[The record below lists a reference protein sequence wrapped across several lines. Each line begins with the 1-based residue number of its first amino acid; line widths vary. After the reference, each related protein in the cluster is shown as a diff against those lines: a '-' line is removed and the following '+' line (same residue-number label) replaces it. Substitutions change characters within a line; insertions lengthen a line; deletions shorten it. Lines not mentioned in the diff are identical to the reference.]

1 VAITNGYCTLSE
13 LKHALKLAT
22 AYTAS
27 TISFTAATKTIADT
41 ALGLRRFPTGAR
53 LLIAGSTSN
62 NGYKTVFTGYEPASI
77 VTVETLVNETL
88 GQAVTITDVSDL
100 DDDAR
105 LEQIITAVSRAID
118 KDCRRRFYA
127 ATETRVYSAIRSDLC
142 LVDDLLSVTTLKT
155 DDDGDRTY
163 DETWVAADYDL
174 LPVNAALDGEPYRRI
189 ETTPRGSKRFPTH
202 HKGVEIAGS
211 FGYAS
216 TTPPEIR
223 EACILWSL
231 RVFERRHA
239 IFGIKGS
246 TQLGEVYLKLPPP
259 DPDVAK
265 FLKPFRKVSV

>member
-1 VAITNGYCTLSE
+1 LAITLSE
-13 LKHALKLAT
+13 LKHALELAT

-27 TISFTAATKTIADT
+27 TISFTAATKKIADT
-41 ALGLRRFPTGAR
+41 ALGLRRFPSEAR

-62 NGYKTVFTGYEPASI
+62 NGYRTVFTGSNPAEI
-77 VTVETLVNETL
+77 VTVEALTDEVA
-88 GQAVTITDVSDL
+88 GGVVTITDVSDL

-105 LEQIITAVSRAID
+105 LEQIITAISRAID
-118 KDCRRRFYA
+118 KACNRRFYA
-127 ATETRVYSAIRSDLC
+127 ATETRVFSAIRSDLC

-155 DDDGDRTY
+155 DDDGDRAY
-163 DETWVAADYDL
+163 DETWAAADYDL
-174 LPVNAALDGEPYRRI
+174 LPVNAALNGEPYRRI
-189 ETTPRGSKRFPTH
+189 ESTPRGSKRFPTH

-231 RVFERRHA
+231 RVFARRHA

-246 TQLGEVYLKLPPP
+246 TQFGEVYLKLPPP
-259 DPDVAK
+259 DPDVMA
-265 FLKPFRKVSV
+265 LLRPFRKVGL